1 MIEEIQM
8 EETNNYEK
16 WCEQWRAKFL
26 KMDQEEL
33 KRRLPELKEEG
44 NRLTI
49 CHFGRK
55 LGVHK
60 EDGRILAMDD
70 QDPVTCYERLNVYTL
85 FGYVSPLAH
94 YKDNWVRFDQL
105 KDTSPFSKAFQKGV
119 IEPFSRMF
127 SGHVKELSQACEKL
141 GGKKLPWSDAGY
153 ELKAFACIP
162 VRFLFWDGD
171 DEFPAQGNLLFDA
184 SATDFIHGESVVT
197 IAAIGLDRIA
207 KLAGVPMDRSTFP
220 IF

>member
-1 MIEEIQM
+1 MMEEFQM
-8 EETNNYEK
+8 DETNNYVK
-16 WCEQWRAKFL
+16 WCEQWREKFL
-26 KMDQEEL
+26 KMDQEEV
-33 KRRLPELKEEG
+33 KKRLPELKDEG
-44 NRLTI
+44 DWLTI
-49 CHFGRK
+49 CHFERR

-60 EDGRILAMDD
+60 KSGKIIAMDD
-70 QDPVTCYERLNVYTL
+70 HDPVTCYERLNVYTL

-94 YKDNWVRFDQL
+94 YKDDWVRFDRL
-105 KDTSPFSKAFQKGV
+105 KDTSPFSKAFQEGV

-127 SGHVKELSQACEKL
+127 SGHVEQLSQACEKL

-171 DEFPAQGNLLFDA
+171 DEFPAQGNVLFDA

-197 IAAIGLDRIA
+197 IAAIGLDRIV
-207 KLAGVPMDRSTFP
+207 KLAGVPMDRSTFT